1 MSQFTD
7 IMKGNASWLA
17 HGIAVCQDDFEL
29 LGHEYQE
36 LLDLRAQYE
45 ENTDF
50 RKELGRQIVA
60 KVDFIDS
67 VCREISKRINLM
79 KQDYRSPEVLTDP
92 IVALQGIQSV
102 ANQSGEETYQLKTF
116 PVILSSKKGSKGE
129 ITILA
134 SQEVF
139 EHLGNRKNYCIDDFA
154 MLIGDCVNVSK
165 SILFVAKDCNDLELF
180 QAIPDRKI
188 GSHPPVR
195 FSTVNTI
202 GTLWGFCFDDALSDA
217 TQMFTRYTEKNG
229 CDIHGIKPDELA
241 EKMQKTNSNVLVK
254 KL

>member
-67 VCREISKRINLM
+67 VCREISKRINLV
-79 KQDYRSPEVLTDP
+79 KQDYRSPEILTDP

-102 ANQSGEETYQLKTF
+102 ANQSGEETYQLNTF
-116 PVILSSKKGSKGE
+116 PVALSSKKGSKGE

-134 SQEVF
+134 SEEVF
-139 EHLGNRKNYCIDDFA
+139 QHFGKQRNCYMDDFA
-154 MLIGDCVNVSK
+154 VLIGECVGISK
-165 SILFVAKDCNDLELF
+165 SILFVAKNCNDIELF
-180 QAIPDRKI
+180 QAIPNRKI

-241 EKMQKTNSNVLVK
+241 ENMQKTNSNVLVK